1 MTSQEFVIAAVIDE
15 RSYQDGKWGTIAD
28 NPHTIGKWVVIMQQE
43 LNEAL
48 MAAVENDIEQSLA
61 EIRQV
66 AAVAIAC
73 LEQHGVTFRAQRA
86 PGSSP

>member
-1 MTSQEFVIAAVIDE
+1 MSRRQEFVIAAVIDE

-28 NPHTIGKWVVIMQQE
+28 NPHTVGKWLVIMQEE
-43 LNEAL
+43 LGEAIS
-48 MAAVENDIEQSLA
+48 AIVANDMQQSLA

-73 LEQHGVTFRAQRA
+73 LEQHGVTFRERSA
-86 PGSSP
+86 P